1 MPQAALLDA
10 QLIAIAIFTSGLVV
24 SMPQAA
30 LLDAQREQQGRLDY
44 ASMVFQ
50 CRKRHCLMRNAFEKR
65 PFFVYDE
72 EFQCRKRHCLMRNSK
87 RGRSS
92 SMTRMFQCRK
102 RHCLMRNLVMKSALL
117 EPAPVSMPQAALLD
131 AQRDVVFFKATVA
144 EVSMPQAALLDAQ
157 RQGRGGTE
165 AGSAAVSMPQAA
177 LLDAQQEAVSTP
189 IESFDPFQ
197 CRKRHCLMRNALLNR
212 FPMANCYGF
221 QCRKRHCLMRNSKR
235 GANLPISEGN
245 SPVCGKLY
253 LRCAKR
259 HANRRFR
266 GFCRPWHPSA
276 PAEVAVLRRRKEHP
290 PPFFSW
296 NLEHFLQ
303 KISLSMKKSYPRRK
317 TCSKINK
324 KR

>member
-144 EVSMPQAALLDAQ
+144 EVSMPLAALKRLRYRLLCLLDLGVAHQ
-157 RQGRGGTE
+157 
-165 AGSAAVSMPQAA
+165 AMPLAA
-177 LLDAQQEAVSTP
+177 LKLQQ
-189 IESFDPFQ
+189 Q
-197 CRKRHCLMRNALLNR
+197 
-212 FPMANCYGF
+212 
-221 QCRKRHCLMRNSKR
+221 
-235 GANLPISEGN
+235 
-245 SPVCGKLY
+245 
-253 LRCAKR
+253 
-259 HANRRFR
+259 
-266 GFCRPWHPSA
+266 
-276 PAEVAVLRRRKEHP
+276 
-290 PPFFSW
+290 
-296 NLEHFLQ
+296 
-303 KISLSMKKSYPRRK
+303 SL
-317 TCSKINK
+317 
-324 KR
+324 